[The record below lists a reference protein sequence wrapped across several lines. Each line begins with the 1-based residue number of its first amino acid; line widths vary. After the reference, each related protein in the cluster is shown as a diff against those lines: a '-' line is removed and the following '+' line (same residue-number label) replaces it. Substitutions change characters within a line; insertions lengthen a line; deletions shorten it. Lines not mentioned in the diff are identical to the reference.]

1 MDCTPLQ
8 KEFTTEGVKSM
19 EAMNTAM
26 QSVVTF
32 AGTILTTVTGN
43 EVLAFILAGSLVG
56 VGITVIRQIISV
68 ARG

>member
-1 MDCTPLQ
+1 
-8 KEFTTEGVKSM
+8 M

-32 AGTILTTVTGN
+32 AGTILTTVTEN